1 MRKNKNFSLR
11 RSGRA
16 ALLAFGRVNPYG
28 IGMPHCKRKLDQDDT
43 TRKAILAR
51 YLATRFG
58 KRHPR
63 PETREQGKSSW
74 LADSPEPARNP
85 AGHQPHHY
93 GLHSPLFKL
102 RAYLYKLQGCG
113 PHAVKPGPHDFFWS
127 CFGAF
132 LGIFLLVRLSYFF
145 FSDVE
150 DLLIGSFGAS
160 SLIIFGAP
168 HSDYAQPRSVVAGQI
183 LSALAGTVTFALLGA
198 YPTLASAVSV
208 MLAFAVMQ
216 VSKTLHPPGGATALI
231 AGSGQPAVQEMGW
244 LYPFFP
250 VGAGILLLFVIGVII
265 NNISRNRQYPC
276 KRF

>member
-1 MRKNKNFSLR
+1 MEGF
-11 RSGRA
+11 GGI
-16 ALLAFGRVNPYG
+16 LAFAGINTYG
-28 IGMPHCKRKLDQDDT
+28 IGMPHNKRKLDQADT
-43 TRKAILAR
+43 TRKALLAR
-51 YLATRFG
+51 YLADRFG
-58 KRHPR
+58 QRPR
-63 PETREQGKSSW
+63 RPAAGAGQGKSSW
-74 LADSPEPARNP
+74 LADSPDPAPNQP
-85 AGHQPHHY
+85 EHQAHHY

-102 RAYLYKLQGCG
+102 RAYLYKLHGCEV
-113 PHAVKPGPHDFFWS
+113 HAVKPGPRDFFWS

-132 LGIFLLVRLSYFF
+132 LGIFLLVQLSYFF

-160 SLIIFGAP
+160 SLLIFGAP

-198 YPTLASAVSV
+198 YPTLASATSV

-216 VSKTLHPPGGATALI
+216 LSKTLHPPGGATALI

-276 KRF
+276 KWL